1 MARLDAAFD
10 ALYAKEGRPLIAPAR
25 LIRASLLQMLFSSVR
40 NPAVLEMEAG
50 HRQGH
55 ARHQL
60 TQTLAGAV
68 DLCARAQ
75 TLGAQCIVYNFSL
88 LTYAE
93 IHQQLINESC
103 ATDGSAEGFRL
114 SPMQNRIWVMKII
127 VSAASLAATLFLS
140 SAAFAQD
147 KYTVALDG
155 TFAPH
160 AMPKLG
166 GGIEG
171 FNVDLANLIG
181 ERLGAEMDIVA
192 TQFSGILPG
201 LQAGT
206 YDFVVAPTTI
216 TEERAD
222 NLLFSEGYLNTD
234 FLFLVGNDAP
244 EITDMEEFEGKVIA
258 VNKGSAY
265 DSWAR
270 DLAEE
275 IGWTVESYGTNT
287 DAVQAV
293 VSGRAFANVAG
304 NTVSAWA
311 AQKNPNVKPS
321 YLFSTGKVW
330 GMPFRKDDVEL
341 RNTVEMVIECLKIDG
356 TIAELHEKWFG
367 LAPAEGSAA
376 VTPVAGFGEPGY
388 DGYVDD
394 GHEPSC

>member
-1 MARLDAAFD
+1 MTRFT
-10 ALYAKEGRPLIAPAR
+10 
-25 LIRASLLQMLFSSVR
+25 V
-40 NPAVLEMEAG
+40 
-50 HRQGH
+50 
-55 ARHQL
+55 
-60 TQTLAGAV
+60 
-68 DLCARAQ
+68 
-75 TLGAQCIVYNFSL
+75 
-88 LTYAE
+88 
-93 IHQQLINESC
+93 
-103 ATDGSAEGFRL
+103 
-114 SPMQNRIWVMKII
+114 
-127 VSAASLAATLFLS
+127 AATFAVS
-140 SAAFAQD
+140 VFMTNTSVAQD

-216 TEERAD
+216 TEERAS

-234 FLFLVGNDAP
+234 FLFLVRNDVR
-244 EITDMEEFEGKVIA
+244 EITDLKEFEGKVIA
-258 VNKGSAY
+258 VNKGSVY
-265 DSWAR
+265 DKWAR
-270 DLAEE
+270 DLVSE
-275 IGWTVESYGTNT
+275 IGWTIESYGTNT

-293 VSGRAFANVAG
+293 ISGRAFANVAG

-311 AQKNPNVKPS
+311 AQKNPNIKPS

-341 RNTVEMVIECLKIDG
+341 RNHVEAVIECLKIDG
-356 TIAELHEKWFG
+356 TIAELHKKWFG
-367 LAPAEGSAA
+367 LSPDEGSAA
-376 VTPVAGFGEPGY
+376 VTPISGFGEPGY
-388 DGYVDD
+388 EGFLDN